1 MKLNRILFKVMLLSA
16 NFITIFITI
25 NNCYA
30 QEIVGN
36 SKAAQSKVAMC
47 IGCHAIPEY
56 KASFPLVYSVPLLG
70 GQNSAYII
78 KALKAYQ
85 TGERKHS
92 TMQSI
97 AGSLSEQDIADLA
110 AYYSQQTI
118 GSANSSVK

>member
-16 NFITIFITI
+16 SFIATY
-25 NNCYA
+25 NCYA
-30 QEIVGN
+30 QELVGN
-36 SKAAQSKVAMC
+36 PKVAQSKVAMC

-70 GQNSAYII
+70 GQNAAYIA

-85 TGERKHS
+85 SGDRKHP

-97 AGSLSEQDIADLA
+97 ASSLSDQDIADLA
-110 AYYSQQTI
+110 TYYGQQTI
-118 GSANSSVK
+118 GSANSSIK